1 MKIRQK
7 ELNNLD
13 VLTQGLRQ
21 SEIKDIE
28 ISVLNTL
35 YKDNEKQFKNGLNVF
50 DSQGFL
56 NALENL
62 NNYQFKSQ
70 EAKDFIKYTKDFN
83 KLFYN
88 DVKIASSIF
97 EPKATSSSST
107 MATSIQ
113 GSAQVKITNFLMDSI
128 LRNLSLP
135 FFLRGGTMDQSI
147 SKRALKFQIERALNH
162 ADGLSD
168 FKKILQSKT
177 KTGDFSNGTRKALE
191 QFTQA
196 LEKSEDEFY
205 EQLKRIESKDLNAS
219 LQEEKNADI
228 IGGLRQQAGEP
239 KGLKPPTSKD
249 DYNTNAKFSQE
260 HIKQVLEHLQA
271 QDITRKHLSDEEINA
286 LLKRFD
292 NIDNL
297 KEHLYTRADAQTRKA
312 LFDLIDETLYN
323 PHFKYIKDGKTKY
336 LKKFKDTDKDKDAY
350 FYLLITK
357 DQDKTF
363 ITHLKSRDY
372 NYFAKELSTAEQLLQ
387 GENLI
392 KIKPKDEALNAKT
405 QEGLKQDVQSQDLEK
420 AWLNTFHLKSLDED
434 FIPNLN
440 AQAREALKDVLK
452 DKPLKI
458 NRADFEKLR
467 AKDRLKYINEI
478 KDTLENPQL
487 IFKDAKGDLIFAKE
501 IKEKLFLTNISR
513 EYEKGFLSVSIS
525 PKKVNTIK
533 NKLEKAQN
541 IYLNKLDFK
550 LRESS
555 AQKAFTGVL
564 SLANKPNSKQSL
576 TNQSLKHNETLEN
589 AGVKDL
595 KNAKNTS
602 EESLNAKTQEGLKQ
616 DVQSQ
621 DLEKAWLNTFHLKSL
636 DEDFIPHFSDEVK
649 EALKS
654 QGINEIKL
662 KRGSFEKLLKR
673 QRTAFL
679 PYIKPTLENPDALI
693 KHDEALIFIKDI
705 GKESFF
711 TSISKDVKGE
721 MIIKTNSFKTLQNL
735 TNKFKQ
741 NATLLYLNKKAPNI
755 LAEAFTGETFPAKL
769 EQSLSRG
776 NNLTHSDNN
785 TLTNKGLK
793 DDETLEKSK
802 KQKPL
807 SQDLDLNKAKTSE
820 IKQVFLKELQPLFN
834 EVLTSKEGKEAHLNL
849 KSLSKMLSDTAINKS
864 LKNGFTRE
872 QHLKAVREIK
882 SLFENAHLAHIEKGT
897 KPTDK
902 DLIINRFNSDFEN
915 ANALITT
922 KEHLDTNKNRIYSV
936 ELEITPRFNANETP
950 LNNAN
955 NQGQTHLTQATSG
968 EVKEPLAPIDKP
980 DNDTLANQSLKDD
993 ETFNTKPETKEL
1005 LESPGKELEHK
1016 FSFVDKL
1023 FKDFVN
1029 PSLKEKATQ
1038 ALEHSFTDLTKE
1050 NNITLKDLQAF
1061 KKSINKRYLNK
1072 DFNKKL
1078 TSSLNMT
1085 ISLVKAHPEYMDIV
1099 ANPLISRI
1107 KIAFHDE
1114 LIPYLK
1120 ANDETIAHITGY
1132 KPAEIK
1138 EFKKVLQ
1145 NNLKELESLL
1155 QTNIHQT
1162 PLRELFSQSDRAV
1175 ELEKSTNAIFDKLFN
1190 NEYIKNLQIMYI
1202 QNGII
1207 SDSQLLKALKEF
1219 HTKNKVSPD
1228 TQELIKRLEKQIEED
1243 ESLKFEA
1250 LTLTR
1255 SKLDNLKNFTMTRE
1269 SFTRQRKLAESLQG
1283 INPIEDFG
1291 QNYSE
1296 FYHTG
1301 KAAIDKILAEAR
1313 DYEARNAT
1321 QELTESELKNGSFKA
1336 QVAGAFYREDLN
1348 ALSGNGNIDVV
1359 FGDSRFGLKH
1369 ILEKHPDIIEKIP
1382 EIIQKG
1388 VIVENAGV
1396 KTIILKENNK
1406 EYRAGLSKGFN
1417 GKGTNEWI
1425 LTSYKKNP

>member
-1 MKIRQK
+1 
-7 ELNNLD
+7 
-13 VLTQGLRQ
+13 
-21 SEIKDIE
+21 
-28 ISVLNTL
+28 
-35 YKDNEKQFKNGLNVF
+35 
-50 DSQGFL
+50 
-56 NALENL
+56 
-62 NNYQFKSQ
+62 
-70 EAKDFIKYTKDFN
+70 
-83 KLFYN
+83 
-88 DVKIASSIF
+88 
-97 EPKATSSSST
+97 

-420 AWLNTFHLKSLDED
+420 AWLNTFNLKSLDEDFIPNLNAQAREALKDVLKGEQIHLKSGSLVKLIKQHRLKYLDRIRPTLEHPERIIMQNDGALIFAKNFNEKKHFTSIAKNEVGEWIITSNAPKSERGLNNKIKQGGKELYHQAASQINANRPYVDKANSNIKLDNADYTTKTQEKQEQVLNPLKHNETLENAGVKDLKNAKNTSEESLNAKTQEGLKQDVQSQDLEKAWLNTFNLKSLDED

-595 KNAKNTS
+595 KNAK
-602 EESLNAKTQEGLKQ
+602 EKTIKAI
-616 DVQSQ
+616 DNYAQSA
-621 DLEKAWLNTFHLKSL
+621 DFKAL
-636 DEDFIPHFSDEVK
+636 
-649 EALKS
+649 
-654 QGINEIKL
+654 
-662 KRGSFEKLLKR
+662 
-673 QRTAFL
+673 
-679 PYIKPTLENPDALI
+679 
-693 KHDEALIFIKDI
+693 
-705 GKESFF
+705 
-711 TSISKDVKGE
+711 SKD
-721 MIIKTNSFKTLQNL
+721 
-735 TNKFKQ
+735 KQ
-741 NATLLYLNKKAPNI
+741 
-755 LAEAFTGETFPAKL
+755 EA
-769 EQSLSRG
+769 
-776 NNLTHSDNN
+776 
-785 TLTNKGLK
+785 
-793 DDETLEKSK
+793 
-802 KQKPL
+802 
-807 SQDLDLNKAKTSE
+807 
-820 IKQVFLKELQPLFN
+820 I
-834 EVLTSKEGKEAHLNL
+834 
-849 KSLSKMLSDTAINKS
+849 
-864 LKNGFTRE
+864 
-872 QHLKAVREIK
+872 
-882 SLFENAHLAHIEKGT
+882 
-897 KPTDK
+897 
-902 DLIINRFNSDFEN
+902 
-915 ANALITT
+915 
-922 KEHLDTNKNRIYSV
+922 
-936 ELEITPRFNANETP
+936 
-950 LNNAN
+950 
-955 NQGQTHLTQATSG
+955 LTQS
-968 EVKEPLAPIDKP
+968 K
-980 DNDTLANQSLKDD
+980 
-993 ETFNTKPETKEL
+993 TK
-1005 LESPGKELEHK
+1005 HK
-1016 FSFVDKL
+1016 GNFMR
-1023 FKDFVN
+1023 N
-1029 PSLKEKATQ
+1029 
-1038 ALEHSFTDLTKE
+1038 
-1050 NNITLKDLQAF
+1050 
-1061 KKSINKRYLNK
+1061 
-1072 DFNKKL
+1072 
-1078 TSSLNMT
+1078 
-1085 ISLVKAHPEYMDIV
+1085 
-1099 ANPLISRI
+1099 
-1107 KIAFHDE
+1107 
-1114 LIPYLK
+1114 YLK
-1120 ANDETIAHITGY
+1120 IR
-1132 KPAEIK
+1132 
-1138 EFKKVLQ
+1138 KK
-1145 NNLKELESLL
+1145 
-1155 QTNIHQT
+1155 I
-1162 PLRELFSQSDRAV
+1162 R
-1175 ELEKSTNAIFDKLFN
+1175 I
-1190 NEYIKNLQIMYI
+1190 
-1202 QNGII
+1202 
-1207 SDSQLLKALKEF
+1207 
-1219 HTKNKVSPD
+1219 
-1228 TQELIKRLEKQIEED
+1228 
-1243 ESLKFEA
+1243 
-1250 LTLTR
+1250 
-1255 SKLDNLKNFTMTRE
+1255 
-1269 SFTRQRKLAESLQG
+1269 
-1283 INPIEDFG
+1283 
-1291 QNYSE
+1291 
-1296 FYHTG
+1296 
-1301 KAAIDKILAEAR
+1301 
-1313 DYEARNAT
+1313 
-1321 QELTESELKNGSFKA
+1321 
-1336 QVAGAFYREDLN
+1336 
-1348 ALSGNGNIDVV
+1348 
-1359 FGDSRFGLKH
+1359 
-1369 ILEKHPDIIEKIP
+1369 
-1382 EIIQKG
+1382 
-1388 VIVENAGV
+1388 
-1396 KTIILKENNK
+1396 
-1406 EYRAGLSKGFN
+1406 
-1417 GKGTNEWI
+1417 
-1425 LTSYKKNP
+1425 

>member
-392 KIKPKDEALNAKT
+392 KIKPKDEA
-405 QEGLKQDVQSQDLEK
+405 
-420 AWLNTFHLKSLDED
+420 
-434 FIPNLN
+434 
-440 AQAREALKDVLK
+440 
-452 DKPLKI
+452 
-458 NRADFEKLR
+458 
-467 AKDRLKYINEI
+467 
-478 KDTLENPQL
+478 
-487 IFKDAKGDLIFAKE
+487 
-501 IKEKLFLTNISR
+501 
-513 EYEKGFLSVSIS
+513 
-525 PKKVNTIK
+525 
-533 NKLEKAQN
+533 
-541 IYLNKLDFK
+541 
-550 LRESS
+550 
-555 AQKAFTGVL
+555 
-564 SLANKPNSKQSL
+564 
-576 TNQSLKHNETLEN
+576 
-589 AGVKDL
+589 
-595 KNAKNTS
+595 
-602 EESLNAKTQEGLKQ
+602 LNAKTQEGLKQ